1 MNFSEESGAPGRPE
15 VTDWNKDHADLKW
28 TPPENDGGAPITSYI
43 VEKKEKG
50 GPWEKALEV
59 PGDKLKATVPRLDEG
74 KEYEFR
80 VVPVNKAGPGEPSD
94 PSQAIVAKP
103 RFCK

>member
-1 MNFSEESGAPGRPE
+1 M
-15 VTDWNKDHADLKW
+15 KW

-59 PGDKLKATVPRLDEG
+59 PGDKLKATVPQLAEG

-94 PSQAIVAKP
+94 PSQAIIAKP
-103 RFCK
+103 RFCKLLICFHIFIALLL